1 MQEPAKEIAKAILKA
16 RRAGYTSTAKSGSTT
31 SSDAQAALETFHI
44 LCYYVD
50 S

>member
-31 SSDAQAALETFHI
+31 SSDAQAGLETFHI